1 MNESS
6 AVLDMPSSFTPAKV
20 CNSRF
25 CDATAAVLG
34 RYTVSPTTEWV
45 PLNVHGF
52 GKLPPGSVLIRSL
65 DSPSVTIINAIP
77 VQIEIE
83 DGVFVASFVEANI
96 NASGETKDKAI
107 EMLKDMIAWTY
118 QLLCQKESALGQQP
132 QRQLAVLRR
141 FVRE

>member
-1 MNESS
+1 MITLPPECDIPPSVTLEKVHVSDSRDTVTGLAGSDIESS
-6 AVLDMPSSFTPAKV
+6 MANWVTLSPQSF
-20 CNSRF
+20 
-25 CDATAAVLG
+25 G
-34 RYTVSPTTEWV
+34 Q
-45 PLNVHGF
+45 
-52 GKLPPGSVLIRSL
+52 LPPGSVPIRSL

-77 VQIEIE
+77 AQIEIE

-96 NASGETKDKAI
+96 NASGETKDEAI
-107 EMLKDMIAWTY
+107 EMLKDMVAWTY